1 LENVVAVGRV
11 LVTGASGVVGRAVA
25 EDLAE
30 NDWEVIP
37 VSTAQVDLQ
46 DDKATLALFEE
57 IQPEYVIHLAARV
70 HGLMGNLAHPGEV
83 FLENVRLNTNVIE
96 AARRVGVKRFV
107 AMGSVAMY
115 SDGLPLPVKE
125 SDMWLGE
132 PHHSE
137 AAYAQAKRTM
147 LAQLDAYKKQ
157 YDFDF
162 TLAVATNMF
171 GPGDK
176 FDEAQGHV
184 LPSLISKFYRGANEG
199 APVTAWGTGTAQRD
213 FLYSKD
219 AASGLRTLLTAPGG
233 VYNLATGVE
242 VSIKNVVEA
251 LTEVSGFTGD
261 VSWDAT
267 KPDGQRRRLYDV
279 SRLTALGWKPQHRL
293 IDALA
298 ESYEWYSTNVAIAR
312 R

>member
-1 LENVVAVGRV
+1 MQDLTDNGWDAV
-11 LVTGASGVVGRAVA
+11 
-25 EDLAE
+25 
-30 NDWEVIP
+30 P

-46 DDKATLALFEE
+46 DGAATLELFAA
-57 IQPEYVIHLAARV
+57 IRPKYVIHLAARV

-83 FLENVRLNTNVIE
+83 FLENVRLNTSVIE
-96 AARRVGVKRFV
+96 AARRVGVERFV

-125 SDMWLGE
+125 SDMWNGE

-147 LAQLDAYKKQ
+147 LAHLDAYKKQ

-219 AASGLRTLLTAPGG
+219 AASGLRALISAPSG

-242 VSIKNVVEA
+242 VSIRNVVEA

-261 VSWDAT
+261 VTWDTT

-279 SRLTALGWKPQHRL
+279 SKLSALGWAPKHRL

-298 ESYEWYSTNVAIAR
+298 ESYEWYSTNVASAR